1 MDNHPVGRR
10 RIARHTST
18 DDLTAMY
25 RRKAA
30 CDHENRYSN
39 ICTVYNKSFLSG
51 GTIPELIELNK
62 TGFNRFYFDIPYLTE
77 PSLTASKSTWEVYK
91 NGFWTPFGS
100 DEKHIRCRYP
110 NSVSQNTGHLYR
122 LRSAQPIQTNAPLST
137 APIWKIPGKGPI
149 GVLTFSNSD
158 PMTMG
163 SLKLWQ

>member
-1 MDNHPVGRR
+1 M
-10 RIARHTST
+10 TF
-18 DDLTAMY
+18 TAMY

-91 NGFWTPFGS
+91 NGFLGT
-100 DEKHIRCRYP
+100 I
-110 NSVSQNTGHLYR
+110 R
-122 LRSAQPIQTNAPLST
+122 LR
-137 APIWKIPGKGPI
+137 
-149 GVLTFSNSD
+149 
-158 PMTMG
+158 
-163 SLKLWQ
+163 